1 MKKDTAETARP
12 ARIIGR
18 RRLISAAF
26 PNMNEEKKEA
36 AAKKA
41 LMRPTSKYE
50 APRDLAKTGIKMPD
64 IIREEFARNWIR
76 FNLIGHRIRN
86 IFPE

>member
-1 MKKDTAETARP
+1 MKKDTADTARP

-18 RRLISAAF
+18 RRFISAAF

-50 APRDLAKTGIKMPD
+50 APRDLAKTGIKIPD
-64 IIREEFARNWIR
+64 IIREQFARNWIR
-76 FNLIGHRIRN
+76 FNLIAHHVLN